1 MGLWVCP
8 DVTVE
13 VDVVARPQVVGVEGA
28 AQAQD
33 HRGRVWGGEVWRVS
47 NGKNIHR
54 NLGMKIV
61 KGMQIL
67 QAVGGAFNIMMKSF
81 AGKILFV

>member
-1 MGLWVCP
+1 MWVCP

-33 HRGRVWGGEVWRVS
+33 HRGRVWGTAVVRKWKRKTDS
-47 NGKNIHR
+47 PK
-54 NLGMKIV
+54 
-61 KGMQIL
+61 QIDWKKKRQQL
-67 QAVGGAFNIMMKSF
+67 RITMN
-81 AGKILFV
+81 